1 MKTILPLLFFT
12 FFYIKMNAQIDTFS
26 CYKWEGVS
34 KEGHFI
40 YGIAKTKPEAEY
52 IIEDFNIRNARTQF
66 KLSFFNIKKGSL
78 SAAAYHLFT
87 SQYPRK
93 YRVLT
98 KFDIAAMH
106 IYEISNF
113 DKAASY
119 LIANSNKAENT
130 AKQYLQQLLKE
141 YKIYR
146 LHEKGI

>member
-1 MKTILPLLFFT
+1 MKAILPFLFFT
-12 FFYIKMNAQIDTFS
+12 FFNIKMNAQTDTFS

-119 LIANSNKAENT
+119 LMANSNKAEN
-130 AKQYLQQLLKE
+130 AANQYLQQLLKE

>member
-1 MKTILPLLFFT
+1 MKTKLFFL
-12 FFYIKMNAQIDTFS
+12 FFILLLLQVSAQTDNFS

-52 IIEDFNIRNARTQF
+52 IIEDFNIRNAKTQF

-93 YRVLT
+93 YRVLS

-119 LIANSNKAENT
+119 LVANSNKAENT